1 MFRGLPVYK
10 ILDFSGWFTFPSTL
24 ALCNAFFSYKALK
37 ERQIHL
43 YLYGSQ
49 LSYPYL
55 KSSGY
60 SIIAL

>member
-10 ILDFSGWFTFPSTL
+10 ILYFSGWFTFPSTL
-24 ALCNAFFSYKALK
+24 ALCNAFFAYKALK
-37 ERQIHL
+37 ERQIH
-43 YLYGSQ
+43 LYGSQ